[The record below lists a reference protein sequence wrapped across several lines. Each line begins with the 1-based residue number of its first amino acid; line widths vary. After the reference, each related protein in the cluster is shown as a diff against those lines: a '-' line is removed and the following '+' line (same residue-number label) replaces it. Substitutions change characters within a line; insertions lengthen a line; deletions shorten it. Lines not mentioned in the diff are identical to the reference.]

1 METHF
6 KIRRKVKINFSSLVR
21 IVHTYL
27 HTLLLMLGIK
37 NSDPKLT
44 LLYQIR
50 IVMITDYI
58 LFRIKIV
65 KKTNTHD
72 TYLLNCYKSQAIL
85 LKCIT
90 WKLSIDYEVNHIIC
104 SLRTSLYQC
113 DRTTKG

>member
-21 IVHTYL
+21 IVFTYF
-27 HTLLLMLGIK
+27 TFDAWDK

-50 IVMITDYI
+50 VVMITDYI
-58 LFRIKIV
+58 FLRIEIV

-85 LKCIT
+85 LK
-90 WKLSIDYEVNHIIC
+90 V
-104 SLRTSLYQC
+104 YQLE
-113 DRTTKG
+113 TIY